1 MAGQYTVSHAIASHC
16 RKRTAFLLERI
27 NQGPTRPLEDLL
39 ANAYAQGVEDAV
51 IVLMEKGVDINAA
64 VQPTAPSA
72 DS

>member
-1 MAGQYTVSHAIASHC
+1 
-16 RKRTAFLLERI
+16 
-27 NQGPTRPLEDLL
+27 LEDLL